1 MHTDFESGEV
11 RGRLDGD
18 IEKTVRHLLVRT
30 PLLTQL
36 RIAETHNIKAETAN
50 PHAGINAAD
59 EKSRRTITCDARNAA
74 CSVADLLPATG
85 EVGTAY
91 TDRAGTR
98 FSSGAKGFL
107 GESSS
112 CRRMG
117 FLFCIKEEVMQ
128 VVMKSL
134 EEIHPYENNPRIND
148 KAAVAVAKSIEAY
161 GFKVPIVIAAD
172 GEIVCGHTRY
182 KAAQE
187 LKLKEVPCVIADDLT
202 PEQIKA
208 FRLADNKVSD
218 VAIWDNKKL
227 LQELDELDAFDDDA
241 LFTGFELGGLF
252 DNTLD
257 ESDKAAVENNEF
269 GVMYEAVFKSD
280 SKEKLERLQKYWE
293 GMQDERENADSGDI
307 GETSGNETEAP
318 DGEKQN

>member
-1 MHTDFESGEV
+1 
-11 RGRLDGD
+11 
-18 IEKTVRHLLVRT
+18 
-30 PLLTQL
+30 
-36 RIAETHNIKAETAN
+36 
-50 PHAGINAAD
+50 
-59 EKSRRTITCDARNAA
+59 
-74 CSVADLLPATG
+74 
-85 EVGTAY
+85 
-91 TDRAGTR
+91 
-98 FSSGAKGFL
+98 
-107 GESSS
+107 
-112 CRRMG
+112 
-117 FLFCIKEEVMQ
+117 MQ